1 KRVVLAMAMSGFIAA
16 LAGAV
21 EVLGVHRYFVAGL
34 SPGYGY
40 DGIAVAVLARNH
52 PLGVLLSA
60 LLFGALRGGSM
71 NLDRMTDVPTDF
83 VVMIQ
88 ALVIIFVAIPWVVR
102 RINLKRKR
110 GESIGS

>member
-1 KRVVLAMAMSGFIAA
+1 MT
-16 LAGAV
+16 
-21 EVLGVHRYFVAGL
+21 
-34 SPGYGY
+34 
-40 DGIAVAVLARNH
+40 
-52 PLGVLLSA
+52 
-60 LLFGALRGGSM
+60 
-71 NLDRMTDVPTDF
+71 LDRLTDVPTDF